1 MHAEYLVEVEHLKQY
16 FPVRTGFAK
25 TTPLKAVDDVSF
37 AIKPGET
44 LGLVGESGC
53 GKTTVGRSLL
63 QLYEPTGGRVKF
75 DGEVIFDGG
84 DLDENGSPKV
94 DKDGKP
100 VRSKPHTVNMLP
112 YRKQMQ
118 MVFQDPYSSLNPR
131 MTVED
136 IIGEPLDVHKLY
148 SNKAERRE
156 KILEMNKKAAQAFYR
171 WLNGP
176 EGAQGL
182 DYLRRRGLSRKTLT
196 RFGLGFAPDSWD
208 ALIRELTAQ
217 GYDKRDLL
225 ECGLVV
231 KGQNGRGYDRF
242 RNRVMFPIIDVR
254 GNVIGFGGRVM
265 DDSTP
270 KYLNSPDT
278 PVYNKS
284 RNLFA
289 LNIAKTSKE
298 GRVIL
303 TEGYMDTIA
312 LHQAGFDSAVASLG
326 TSLTEEHA
334 QLLSRYF
341 KEAVISYDG
350 DGAGI
355 AAAQRAIPLLEK
367 AGLKVRVLRMQG
379 AKDPD
384 ELIKKNGPEAFRRL
398 LDQSENQVDYRL
410 AQIERKFDLTDDVQ
424 KIAFLQEAAQL
435 LSTLPSP
442 VEREIY
448 GGHAA
453 QTAGVSPETMA
464 LEVKKAFQQRLRKE
478 KKKQERRD
486 LAPAVNQ
493 QPQTRELRYENIRSA
508 LAEEGVIR
516 LLLLD
521 PGLAWEMG
529 GLTGKE
535 FSSPLLGRVFDLLMD
550 RAGQHLN
557 LSLPALA
564 GDLTAPEMDHMAR
577 VAQKPESVAN
587 SRRSLS
593 DYIAVI
599 RGEGL
604 KRSGQSE
611 EALLL
616 AAQKKN
622 LEKKAYMEE
631 KP

>member
-225 ECGLVV
+225 DAGLAVSN
-231 KGQNGRGYDRF
+231 KDGRIYDRF